1 METLIKNPML
11 EQKKRL
17 LLYRLRKEM
26 NGAALD
32 TMRYFGEDYERNYG
46 VQIYAIR
53 NLAREI
59 GTDHELAKSFYTENI
74 REVRLVALWIADAEQ
89 VNVADF
95 DFWASGIINSEVAE
109 QASHALLSR
118 IADIDK
124 LLTAWCEL
132 ESPLLAYCALL
143 SAARNSGVGQ
153 TVVVNALLRAVAN
166 HPDNRLVAQGATALA
181 INLADEA
188 IKELLAN
195 LPDNPTSQLLKEE
208 IAWRVE

>member
-1 METLIKNPML
+1 ML

-17 LLYRLRKEM
+17 LLYHLRKEM

-32 TMRYFGEDYERNYG
+32 TMCYFGADYGRNYG

-59 GTDHELAKSFYTENI
+59 GTDHDLAKSFYTENI

-89 VNVADF
+89 VSVDDF
-95 DFWASGIINSEVAE
+95 SFWAEGIINSEVAE

-118 IADIDK
+118 ITPIAE
-124 LLTAWCEL
+124 LLGAWC
-132 ESPLLAYCALL
+132 SSDNVLLAYCALL
-143 SAARNSGVGQ
+143 SAARSGGVESK
-153 TVVVNALLRAVAN
+153 TAVKAIVQAVTTFS
-166 HPDNRLVAQGATALA
+166 DNRLVAQGATALA

-188 IKELLAN
+188 VEELLEKI
-195 LPDNPTSQLLKEE
+195 PDNPTAKLLREE
-208 IAWRVE
+208 IAWRVER

>member
-1 METLIKNPML
+1 ML

-32 TMRYFGEDYERNYG
+32 TMCYFGEDYGRNYG

-59 GTDHELAKSFYTENI
+59 GTDHSLAKSFYAENI

-89 VNVADF
+89 VSVADF

-118 IADIDK
+118 IAPIAE
-124 LLTAWCEL
+124 LLAAWCG
-132 ESPLLAYCALL
+132 SDNALLAYCALL
-143 SAARNSGVGQ
+143 SAARNSGVERTI
-153 TVVVNALLRAVAN
+153 TVGAILSAIARFS
-166 HPDNRLVAQGATALA
+166 DNRLVAQGATALA
-181 INLADEA
+181 MTLPDDAVA
-188 IKELLAN
+188 ELLDK
-195 LPDNPTSQLLKEE
+195 LPDNPTAKLVREE

>member
-1 METLIKNPML
+1 ML

-59 GTDHELAKSFYTENI
+59 GTDHDLATFFYSQNI
-74 REVRLVALWIADAEQ
+74 REMRLVALWIADAEK
-89 VNVADF
+89 VSVGDF
-95 DFWASGIINSEVAE
+95 SFWAEGIINSEVAE

-118 IADIDK
+118 IECVSE
-124 LLTAWCEL
+124 LLKEWCR
-132 ESPLLAYCALL
+132 SRNALLAYCALL
-143 SAARNSGVGQ
+143 SAARSGGVEESAAIESILA
-153 TVVVNALLRAVAN
+153 VVAEFS
-166 HPDNRLVAQGATALA
+166 DNRLVAQGATALA
-181 INLADEA
+181 INLSDNSV
-188 IKELLAN
+188 KELLSQ
-195 LPDNPTSQLLKEE
+195 LPDCPTAALLREE
-208 IAWRVE
+208 IEWRIEC

>member
-1 METLIKNPML
+1 ML

-32 TMRYFGEDYERNYG
+32 TMCYFGEDYGRNYG
-46 VQIYAIR
+46 VPIYAIR

-59 GTDHELAKSFYTENI
+59 GTDHDLAVSFYTENI
-74 REVRLVALWIADAEQ
+74 REVRLVALWIAAAER
-89 VNVADF
+89 VEVADF

-118 IADIDK
+118 ITHIAE
-124 LLTAWCEL
+124 LLTAWC
-132 ESPLLAYCALL
+132 SSDNALLAYCALL
-143 SAARNSGVGQ
+143 AAARNGGVEY
-153 TVVVNALLRAVAN
+153 TTTVNAILSAIEQF
-166 HPDNRLVAQGATALA
+166 PDNRLVAQGATALA
-181 INLADEA
+181 MQLNDEA
-188 IKELLAN
+188 VTNLLQN

>member
-1 METLIKNPML
+1 ML

-32 TMRYFGEDYERNYG
+32 TMCYFGEDYARNYG

-74 REVRLVALWIADAEQ
+74 REVRLVALWIAESEK
-89 VNVADF
+89 VSVADF

-118 IADIDK
+118 IVPIAE
-124 LLTAWCEL
+124 LLMSWSKSDNA
-132 ESPLLAYCALL
+132 LLAYCALL
-143 SAARNSGVGQ
+143 SAARNGGVESA
-153 TVVVNALLRAVAN
+153 TAVASILN
-166 HPDNRLVAQGATALA
+166 ATTNFSDNRLVAQGATALA
-181 INLADEA
+181 ANLSDEA
-188 IKELLAN
+188 VAQLLDT
-195 LPDNPTSQLLKEE
+195 LPDNPTATLLRDE
-208 IAWRVE
+208 ISWRV

>member
-1 METLIKNPML
+1 ML

-32 TMRYFGEDYERNYG
+32 TMCYFGADYGRNYG

-59 GTDHELAKSFYTENI
+59 GTNHDLAKSFYTENI

-89 VNVADF
+89 VTSADF
-95 DFWASGIINSEVAE
+95 NFWAEGIINSEVAE

-118 IADIDK
+118 IAPIAE
-124 LLTAWCEL
+124 LLTAWCT
-132 ESPLLAYCALL
+132 SDNALLAYCALL
-143 SAARNSGVGQ
+143 SAARNGGVGGSI
-153 TVVVNALLRAVAN
+153 VINAISQAVTTFS
-166 HPDNRLVAQGATALA
+166 DNRLVAQGAIALA
-181 INLADEA
+181 INLPDEA
-188 IKELLAN
+188 VGELLEV
-195 LPDNPTSQLLKEE
+195 LPDNPTAQLVREE
-208 IAWRVE
+208 IAWRIE

>member
-1 METLIKNPML
+1 ML

-17 LLYRLRKEM
+17 LLFRLRKEM

-59 GTDHELAKSFYTENI
+59 GTDHELAEYFYTQTI
-74 REVRLVALWIADAEQ
+74 REVRLVALWIADAER
-89 VNVADF
+89 VSASDL

-118 IADIDK
+118 IDGVAE
-124 LLTAWCEL
+124 LLQRWCA
-132 ESPLLAYCALL
+132 SDNALLAYCALL
-143 SAARNSGVGQ
+143 AAARSGRVE
-153 TVVVNALLRAVAN
+153 AAVAVEAILSAVAQFS
-166 HPDNRLVAQGATALA
+166 DNRLVAQGATALA
-181 INLADEA
+181 MQIDDKAVA
-188 IKELLAN
+188 ELLAN
-195 LPDNPTSQLLKEE
+195 LPENPTANLLREE
-208 IAWRVE
+208 VAWRV

>member
-1 METLIKNPML
+1 ML

-59 GTDHELAKSFYTENI
+59 GTDHELAKSFYIENI

-89 VNVADF
+89 VDVADF
-95 DFWASGIINSEVAE
+95 DFWASGIINSEVATCSCISAPTHSLMSSGE
-109 QASHALLSR
+109 TEMKVSMSLRRLNW
-118 IADIDK
+118 
-124 LLTAWCEL
+124 TA
-132 ESPLLAYCALL
+132 
-143 SAARNSGVGQ
+143 
-153 TVVVNALLRAVAN
+153 VN
-166 HPDNRLVAQGATALA
+166 G
-181 INLADEA
+181 
-188 IKELLAN
+188 
-195 LPDNPTSQLLKEE
+195 LPWQRRQE
-208 IAWRVE
+208 

>member
-1 METLIKNPML
+1 ML

-59 GTDHELAKSFYTENI
+59 GTDHDLATFFYSQNI
-74 REVRLVALWIADAEQ
+74 REMRLVALWIADAEK
-89 VNVADF
+89 VSVGDF
-95 DFWASGIINSEVAE
+95 SFWAEGIINSEVAE

-118 IADIDK
+118 IECVSE
-124 LLTAWCEL
+124 LLKEWCY
-132 ESPLLAYCALL
+132 SRNALLAYCALL
-143 SAARNSGVGQ
+143 SAARSGGVEEFAAIESILA
-153 TVVVNALLRAVAN
+153 VVAEFS
-166 HPDNRLVAQGATALA
+166 DNRLVAQGATALA
-181 INLADEA
+181 MNLSDKGV
-188 IKELLAN
+188 KELI
-195 LPDNPTSQLLKEE
+195 SQLDNCPTATLLREE
-208 IAWRVE
+208 IAWRIEC

>member
-1 METLIKNPML
+1 ML

-89 VNVADF
+89 VDVADF

-181 INLADEA
+181 MNLADEA

>member
-1 METLIKNPML
+1 ML

-17 LLYRLRKEM
+17 LLFRLRKEM

-32 TMRYFGEDYERNYG
+32 TMRYFGADYERNYG

-59 GTDHELAKSFYTENI
+59 GTDHELAEFFYKEAI
-74 REVRLVALWIADAEQ
+74 REVRLVALWIADAER
-89 VNVADF
+89 VATSDF

-118 IADIDK
+118 IADVAV
-124 LLTAWCEL
+124 LLQRWC
-132 ESPLLAYCALL
+132 SSDNALLAYCALL
-143 SAARNSGVGQ
+143 SAARNGRVEP
-153 TVVVNALLRAVAN
+153 AVAISAILSAVERFS
-166 HPDNRLVAQGATALA
+166 DNRLVAQGATALA
-181 INLADEA
+181 MQIDDKAVQ
-188 IKELLAN
+188 ELLRS
-195 LPDNPTSQLLKEE
+195 LPDNPTAALLREE